1 MHNQASQR
9 TSVPAFEFC
18 AYAML
23 AQNSKAYTA
32 APAARRYTASSWF

>member
-1 MHNQASQR
+1 MGSFSELAMYKPSQR

-18 AYAML
+18 AYAVL

-32 APAARRYTASSWF
+32 APAAGR